1 MIQINKKKCV
11 GCLKCVKVCP
21 FTVLGVKGGKPY
33 LKEQKICLK
42 CMHCASACP
51 TEAISFDG
59 RAAVLLHDMRE
70 LPERFPEALEQ
81 HIQTRRSYR
90 HFEDRPVDRT
100 TLRNALELASWA
112 PSAKNQHPAKW
123 IVVDSKDVIR
133 DMMDCILEYVKK
145 TGNSPEIAS
154 EYENEGNN
162 VVMGTAPT
170 LILCYGRN
178 NAINSPQDVAI
189 AMTTA
194 ELILQARGVGTC
206 WAGYLTRLCG
216 AIPKLRDLLPNLP
229 ENNSFY
235 GALMAGY
242 PKEETYLRIPERL
255 KRADIQWV

>member
-1 MIQINKKKCV
+1 MIQINEKKCV

-21 FTVLGVKGGKPY
+21 FTVLGEKEGKPFRRVG
-33 LKEQKICLK
+33 KACLK
-42 CMHCASACP
+42 CMHCAAACP
-51 TEAISFDG
+51 KEAISFDG
-59 RAAVLLHDMRE
+59 KDAVSHRDMIK
-70 LPERFPEALEQ
+70 LPENFPAALEQ

-90 HFEDRPVDRT
+90 HFEERPVDRKI
-100 TLRNALELASWA
+100 LRDALDLTSWA

-123 IVVDSKDVIR
+123 IVVDSQDVIR
-133 DMMDCILEYVKK
+133 EMMDCILEHVKE

-154 EYENEGNN
+154 EYEQEGNN

-189 AMTTA
+189 AMATA
-194 ELILQARGVGTC
+194 ELILQARGIGTC
-206 WAGYLTRLCG
+206 WAGYLTRLCN
-216 AIPKLRDLLPNLP
+216 AIPKLRELLPELP

-235 GALMAGY
+235 GAFMAGY

-255 KRADIQWV
+255 KRAEIQWV